1 MYKARIGGAISLL
14 LAAVLG
20 IGCGSYREAS
30 AGGEVI
36 STSDA
41 AATVVVHA
49 KNLGIDPVALYSV
62 QDSRSVFVGTVPAQ
76 DTLSFVLDP
85 TLFPTARLFIRASA
99 QTGGERVLLGP
110 LDAGK
115 GDKIDVTLEEGL
127 IGSQARVRR

>member
-1 MYKARIGGAISLL
+1 MSKARIGGVASLL
-14 LAAVLG
+14 IAAVVG
-20 IGCGSYREAS
+20 IACGSYREAS

-62 QDSRSVFVGTVPAQ
+62 EDGKSLFVGTVPAQ
-76 DTLSFVLDP
+76 DTLSFLLDP

-99 QTGGERVLLGP
+99 QTGGQRVVLGP

-115 GDKIDVTLEEGL
+115 GDKIEVTLEEGL

>member
-1 MYKARIGGAISLL
+1 MHRMRIGNAMALS
-14 LAAVLG
+14 LAAIVATA
-20 IGCGSYREAS
+20 CGSYREAS

-62 QDSRSVFVGTVPAQ
+62 QDGKSVFVGTVPAQ
-76 DTLSFVLDP
+76 DTLSFLLDP

-99 QTGGERVLLGP
+99 QTGGQRVLLGP

-115 GDKIDVTLEEGL
+115 GDKIEIMLEESL

>member
-1 MYKARIGGAISLL
+1 MHTMRIRGGMTLL
-14 LAAVLG
+14 LAVALAA
-20 IGCGSYREAS
+20 GCGSYREAA

-36 STSDA
+36 SASDA
-41 AATVVVHA
+41 SASVVLHV

-62 QDSRSVFVGTVPAQ
+62 QSGKSTFVGTVPAQ
-76 DTLSFVLDP
+76 DTASLLLDAS
-85 TLFPTARLFIRASA
+85 LFPTARLFIRASA

-110 LDAGK
+110 LAAGK

>member
-1 MYKARIGGAISLL
+1 MSKARIGGVMSLL
-14 LAAVLG
+14 LAAV
-20 IGCGSYREAS
+20 IGAACGSYREAS

-36 STSDA
+36 NTSDA
-41 AATVVVHA
+41 AATIVVHA

-62 QDSRSVFVGTVPAQ
+62 QDGRSVFVGTVPAQ
-76 DTLSFVLDP
+76 DTLSFLLDP

-110 LDAGK
+110 LGAGK

-127 IGSQARVRR
+127 IGSQARLRR

>member
-1 MYKARIGGAISLL
+1 MYRMRIGSAMALL
-14 LAAVLG
+14 LTAIVATA
-20 IGCGSYREAS
+20 CGSYREAS

-36 STSDA
+36 STADA

-49 KNLGIDPVALYSV
+49 KNRGIDPVALYSV
-62 QDSRSVFVGTVPAQ
+62 QDGKSVFVGTVPAQ
-76 DTLSFVLDP
+76 DTLSFLLDP

-99 QTGGERVLLGP
+99 QTGGQRVLLGP

-115 GDKIDVTLEEGL
+115 GDKIEVMLEEGL